1 MKPKT
6 KLDRYL
12 MAALGA
18 KTIYPQENPMNTYFV
33 DYSFLRTGVNFSQ
46 QYGFATVQAN
56 SKEEAI
62 RKVRKT
68 APKNAKGFRATQR

>member
-1 MKPKT
+1 MQPRT

-46 QYGFATVQAN
+46 QYAFATVQAS

-68 APKNAKGFRATQR
+68 APKNAKGFRATLR